1 MFNKF
6 KKTIHNKYSRFYDF
20 IFFLRYLF
28 IIFFISTVSFLSIP
42 HFFDYEKKS
51 EVIKLHLLENYDFKI
66 SNYGTIKY
74 NIFPLPNLELTN
86 VQVDLGFPEE
96 SFSSKKV
103 NIYPNLPSIY
113 NYENYNSKKIIFKD
127 SNFKFQISNSKLF
140 TEQLFYKKKKLYFN
154 NLNLKIINEKQ
165 TVISLNNIKFAN
177 FGYNKNLISGK
188 VFNKSFKVEI
198 DDNFKNINFKLND
211 LGINMEIIFDKKQK
225 KNLKLGTFKSK
236 ILNTNFRSDFEYD
249 GKIIKIFNSY
259 LRGKNLSFKNE
270 SEVVL
275 KPFFD
280 IKSKFIIDEFNS
292 RIFENTNLMKI
303 LRVKDFVEKINTK
316 SEISFKP
323 KKFNRTFD
331 DLNLKISL
339 AYGRMNFTKR
349 LYYLNNSIKCE
360 GNINL
365 LEEFPTLFFD
375 CLVKSDSRRELL
387 KQFSVKTKDKKKL
400 FELKFEGNLNVL
412 SRKIN
417 FKNISTNDNYDAS
430 QEDLKYFKDTFE
442 NILFDQNFIKIFDVK
457 KIKEFI
463 IAIS

>member
-42 HFFDYEKKS
+42 YFFDYEKKS

-211 LGINMEIIFDKKQK
+211 LGINMEIIFDKNQK
-225 KNLKLGTFKSK
+225 KFKAWNFQVK
-236 ILNTNFRSDFEYD
+236 NT
-249 GKIIKIFNSY
+249 
-259 LRGKNLSFKNE
+259 
-270 SEVVL
+270 
-275 KPFFD
+275 
-280 IKSKFIIDEFNS
+280 
-292 RIFENTNLMKI
+292 
-303 LRVKDFVEKINTK
+303 
-316 SEISFKP
+316 
-323 KKFNRTFD
+323 
-331 DLNLKISL
+331 
-339 AYGRMNFTKR
+339 
-349 LYYLNNSIKCE
+349 
-360 GNINL
+360 
-365 LEEFPTLFFD
+365 
-375 CLVKSDSRRELL
+375 
-387 KQFSVKTKDKKKL
+387 QH
-400 FELKFEGNLNVL
+400 
-412 SRKIN
+412 
-417 FKNISTNDNYDAS
+417 
-430 QEDLKYFKDTFE
+430 
-442 NILFDQNFIKIFDVK
+442 
-457 KIKEFI
+457 
-463 IAIS
+463 